1 MEWPVI
7 VITLV
12 VLWVA
17 SLFKILHESLSA
29 SQAAVLNDGKGGVFH
44 NRNVLLVVA
53 HPDDESM

>member
-29 SQAAVLNDGKGGVFH
+29 SQAAVLNDGGVFH